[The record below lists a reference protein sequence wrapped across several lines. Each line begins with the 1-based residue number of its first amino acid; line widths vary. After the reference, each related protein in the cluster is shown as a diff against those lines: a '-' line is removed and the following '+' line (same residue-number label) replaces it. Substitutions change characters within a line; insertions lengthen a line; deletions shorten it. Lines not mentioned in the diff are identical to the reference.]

1 VEQPKYH
8 GGFDHPRR
16 AFLLGVGLL
25 VLLFGGFA
33 VGIEA
38 GTHPLEPTSAAL
50 PAAGGG
56 VRTVTV
62 QTPVVRTVIRGN
74 TRVVRLEG
82 STRTQV
88 VVIHDHGKT
97 MFAYETPESA
107 GNTVA
112 GTPVTDSAPTVYTV
126 AAETV
131 TLPPVTVT
139 ETVPPVTVTVTEPAS
154 TDTTQSSTDSAGP

>member
-38 GTHPLEPTSAAL
+38 GTHPLHPISAAVRVVS
-50 PAAGGG
+50 GD

-62 QTPVVRTVIRGN
+62 QTPVVRTVIRGT
-74 TRVVRLEG
+74 TRVVRLQG

-88 VVIHDHGKT
+88 VVIHEHGKT
-97 MFAYETPESA
+97 LFAYETPASTGSA
-107 GNTVA
+107 A
-112 GTPVTDSAPTVYTV
+112 GTGPATDSAPTVYTV

-131 TLPPVTVT
+131 TTPPVTIT
-139 ETVPPVTVTVTEPAS
+139 ETEPPVTVTVTEPAS

>member
-38 GTHPLEPTSAAL
+38 GTHPLEPTSAAVRVVSRD
-50 PAAGGG
+50 

-62 QTPVVRTVIRGN
+62 QTPVVRTVIRGS
-74 TRVVRLEG
+74 TRVVRLAG

-97 MFAYETPESA
+97 LFAYETPDSTGSTSGA
-107 GNTVA
+107 GPA
-112 GTPVTDSAPTVYTV
+112 TDSAPTVYTV

-131 TLPPVTVT
+131 TAPPVTLT
-139 ETVPPVTVTVTEPAS
+139 ETEPPVTVTVTEPSS
-154 TDTTQSSTDSAGP
+154 TDTTQSSTDSTAP